1 MDPKSSSNHPST
13 PSSPKATTTVPQVP
27 EDLKGRIAGI
37 MLSPEMAAAQSAER
51 MLDPCLAEAG
61 IGPATVAE
69 LLKAQGEAA
78 ASGDLEQVRRTLAA
92 QVTTLDRMFH
102 HLFQLAHVAGNQSHH
117 LFERYLRLALKAQAQ
132 SAHTAHVLNRLCR
145 EAPGGT
151 RVTEKVSAAVGSSP
165 APSPAPAS
173 PQRQPAEVGGME
185 TRPAANNDDRL
196 RSGGRGTLHGLSAP
210 VGS

>member
-1 MDPKSSSNHPST
+1 MNPKSSSNHPDA
-13 PSSPKATTTVPQVP
+13 PSSPTAPTAIPQVP
-27 EDLKGRIAGI
+27 EDLKGRVAGI

-51 MLDPCLAEAG
+51 MMDPCLAEAG

-78 ASGDLEQVRRTLAA
+78 ANGDLEQVRRTLAA
-92 QVTTLDRMFH
+92 QVATLDRMFH
-102 HLFQLAHVAGNQSHH
+102 HLFQLAHVAGKQSHH

-132 SAHTAHVLNRLCR
+132 SAHTSHVLSRLCR
-145 EAPGGT
+145 ETPGET
-151 RVTEKVSAAVGSSP
+151 REPAKSATAVESSP
-165 APSPAPAS
+165 SPRPLPAS
-173 PQRQPAEVGGME
+173 PQRQPADVSAVE

-196 RSGGRGTLHGLSAP
+196 RSGGRGTLHRLSAP